1 MSETDLPFHNGQF
14 AKLYNYELAIES
26 DAVICTVPL
35 WRHSD
40 RIFDQRTVVKIAVVE
55 KVDR

>member
-40 RIFDQRTVVKIAVVE
+40 RILIRPADGCEDSSSGKS
-55 KVDR
+55 